1 MAWVESKGSGFRVRH
16 RNSDGTI
23 DTESGFT
30 TRTAARK
37 RANQINA
44 ALTEPTG
51 QHTETEHGDE
61 QTRQIAP
68 LPQPASNVPP
78 APHRAP
84 QTIAPVF
91 GPSTAAGRR
100 PQRREPSPCPTLQQW
115 TLTWAADHTVA
126 PTTAAKYDSLLRQ
139 HILPAFGQLPLDE
152 ITRAAVKAWGNAL
165 HARMASSSADSIMA
179 LLSTILGEAAAN
191 RLIPTNPCL
200 ALRLARTSP
209 AERKHATPLQILQI
223 AARMDPMS
231 ATLVITGAYTG
242 MRWGELAGLAWNS
255 VLLDQDI
262 PAIRIPKE
270 EGALHEIG
278 GKLWLDAPKTDSAVR
293 TIALPP
299 FLATL
304 LTATRE
310 RTRTDFVFT
319 AERGGWLRRSN
330 FRRRTWDPALTG
342 NPAHLDPA
350 RRDPIVPGMTFHG
363 LRHSHKTWMK
373 EDGIDTF
380 VQDKRLGH
388 ATHSIGDRYTHL
400 TPAMIQP
407 LLTALEQR
415 YHTSTAHF
423 ATLPR
428 TTGHQAA

>member
-16 RNSDGTI
+16 RNPDGTI
-23 DTESGFT
+23 DTESGFP

-44 ALTEPTG
+44 QLPEPTP
-51 QHTETEHGDE
+51 QQSPADQDE
-61 QTRQIAP
+61 LQTAGPSAP
-68 LPQPASNVPP
+68 PP
-78 APHRAP
+78 AATP
-84 QTIAPVF
+84 IAPVL
-91 GPSTAAGRR
+91 GPFTVPARR
-100 PQRREPSPCPTLQQW
+100 PSPRALPPCPTLEGW
-115 TLTWAADHTVA
+115 TRTWAAIHTVA

-139 HILPAFGQLPLDE
+139 HILPAFGQHPLDE
-152 ITRAAVKAWGNAL
+152 ITRVAVKAWGNEL
-165 HARMASSSADSIMA
+165 HQRMASSSADSITA
-179 LLSTILGEAAAN
+179 LLSTILGEAVAN
-191 RLIPTNPCL
+191 RLIPANPCL

-209 AERKHATPLQILQI
+209 TERAHATPLQVLQI

-242 MRWGELAGLAWNS
+242 MRWGELAGLAWAN
-255 VLLDQDI
+255 VLLEQEI
-262 PAIRIPKE
+262 PEIRIPKE

-278 GKLWLDAPKTDSAVR
+278 GKLWLDTPKTDSAVR

-299 FLATL
+299 FLAAIL
-304 LTATRE
+304 AATRE
-310 RTRTDFVFT
+310 GARTDFVFT

-330 FRRRTWDPALTG
+330 FRRRTWEPALTG
-342 NPAHLDPA
+342 DPAHLDPG
-350 RRDPIVPGMTFHG
+350 RRDAIVPGMTFHG

-373 EDGIDTF
+373 EDGIDAF

-415 YHTSTAHF
+415 YRNATTQFAAQPRAHHN
-423 ATLPR
+423 P
-428 TTGHQAA
+428 AA